1 MTQVL
6 SVEAQFILIMKRLT
20 YTKKTSLVLHT
31 EDYSNAGLQQSDIM
45 KAIEKIDGVWMVT
58 KYPINSNV
66 EVHIKSNNENYI
78 QSVFFDI
85 QLTLDSMLLELNCV

>member
-1 MTQVL
+1 
-6 SVEAQFILIMKRLT
+6 MKRLT

-31 EDYSNAGLQQSDIM
+31 EDYTNAGLQQVDIM
-45 KAIEKIDGVWMVT
+45 KAIEKIDGVWMVE

-66 EVHIKSNNENYI
+66 EVHIKSNNDNYI

-85 QLTLDSMLLELNCV
+85 QLTLNSMLTELNCA

>member
-1 MTQVL
+1 
-6 SVEAQFILIMKRLT
+6 MKRLT
-20 YTKKTSLVLHT
+20 YTKKTSLALHT

-85 QLTLDSMLLELNCV
+85 QLTLDSMLLGLSCA

>member
-1 MTQVL
+1 LNKIQNK
-6 SVEAQFILIMKRLT
+6 QNMKRLT

-58 KYPINSNV
+58 EYPINSNV
-66 EVHIKSNNENYI
+66 EVHIKSNYENYI
-78 QSVFFDI
+78 KRVFYDI
-85 QLTLDSMLLELNCV
+85 QLTLNSMLLELNCA